1 MDETVDVREFESGI
15 NALVEKLHFPL
26 GFDGKK
32 MTDEQKRAALIQFIN
47 FVIMG

>member
-15 NALVEKLHFPL
+15 NALVEKLHFPR
-26 GFDGKK
+26 GFDGKE

>member
-1 MDETVDVREFESGI
+1 MDETVDVREFESGK
-15 NALVEKLHFPL
+15 E
-26 GFDGKK
+26 

>member
-26 GFDGKK
+26 TGRK
-32 MTDEQKRAALIQFIN
+32 
-47 FVIMG
+47 

>member
-26 GFDGKK
+26 GFDGRK
-32 MTDEQKRAALIQFIN
+32 
-47 FVIMG
+47 